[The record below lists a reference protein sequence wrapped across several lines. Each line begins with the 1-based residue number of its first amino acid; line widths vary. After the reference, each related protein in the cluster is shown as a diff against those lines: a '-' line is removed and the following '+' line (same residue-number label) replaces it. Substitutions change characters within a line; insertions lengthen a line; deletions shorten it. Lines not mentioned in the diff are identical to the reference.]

1 MHTNLLSVSGKKE
14 EQTSTLHLGVFQFYV
29 FGLCLG
35 SIVCWRYAKKK
46 GQSTGGTQKN
56 CSRIHSSFTF
66 IQKLL
71 QFSVR
76 QATKSYYLKQNKTKQ
91 NPTNKNQQ
99 NERWEHSCL
108 GFPNSAAC
116 QKWGCCCSMAP
127 RLTGMQAGC
136 IPAIGTHTARGGQQQ
151 SHTVSWNYLITLS
164 FSSWAAWKPASRRCI
179 RYIK

>member
-56 CSRIHSSFTF
+56 CSRIHSSFTL

-76 QATKSYYLKQNKTKQ
+76 PATKSYYLKQNKTPQTK
-91 NPTNKNQQ
+91 TNKMRGESIHVWGFQTQQ
-99 NERWEHSCL
+99 PARSE
-108 GFPNSAAC
+108 AAA
-116 QKWGCCCSMAP
+116 AP
-127 RLTGMQAGC
+127 WPHG
-136 IPAIGTHTARGGQQQ
+136 
-151 SHTVSWNYLITLS
+151 
-164 FSSWAAWKPASRRCI
+164 
-179 RYIK
+179 

>member
-46 GQSTGGTQKN
+46 GQSTGGTPKN

-76 QATKSYYLKQNKTKQ
+76 QATKSYYLKNKTKPHKQ
-91 NPTNKNQQ
+91 KPTKWEVRAFMFGVSKPSSLPEVRLLPLHGPTANWNAGWVHPCHRHTYSQ
-99 NERWEHSCL
+99 RW
-108 GFPNSAAC
+108 
-116 QKWGCCCSMAP
+116 
-127 RLTGMQAGC
+127 T
-136 IPAIGTHTARGGQQQ
+136 TAVTYSQ
-151 SHTVSWNYLITLS
+151 LELPDPLP

-179 RYIK
+179 R